1 MEWKAWSPLSG
12 REQPAEVRQGNLN
25 RTTPSLLMTISI
37 EAYGTTA
44 RDIAIQWGH
53 FLVEG
58 SPTATVT
65 RQRILEA
72 VIEALHLEGD
82 KLAKI
87 EGPVEG
93 LT

>member
-1 MEWKAWSPLSG
+1 
-12 REQPAEVRQGNLN
+12 
-25 RTTPSLLMTISI
+25 MTMSI
-37 EAYGTTA
+37 EAYGTTT

-53 FLVEG
+53 FLVDG
-58 SPTATVT
+58 NPTTTVT

-72 VIEALHLEGD
+72 VIDALHLEGD
-82 KLAKI
+82 KLTKI

>member
-12 REQPAEVRQGNLN
+12 REQPAEVQQGNPN
-25 RTTPSLLMTISI
+25 RTTSAPLMTMSI

-58 SPTATVT
+58 SPTTTVT

-72 VIEALHLEGD
+72 VIEALQLEGD
-82 KLAKI
+82 KLTKI
-87 EGPVEG
+87 EGPVED

>member
-1 MEWKAWSPLSG
+1 VEWKTWSPLSG
-12 REQPAEVRQGNLN
+12 RERPAELQQGNPN
-25 RTTPSLLMTISI
+25 RTTPSLLMTMSI

-44 RDIAIQWGH
+44 RDIAIQCGH

-58 SPTATVT
+58 SPTTTVI

-72 VIEALHLEGD
+72 VIEALRLEGD
-82 KLAKI
+82 KLI
-87 EGPVEG
+87 NIGPVED

>member
-1 MEWKAWSPLSG
+1 MEWKTWSPLSG
-12 REQPAEVRQGNLN
+12 REQPAEVQQGNPN
-25 RTTPSLLMTISI
+25 RTTPSLLMTMSI

-58 SPTATVT
+58 SPTTTVT

-72 VIEALHLEGD
+72 VIEALHLEGG
-82 KLAKI
+82 KLTKI

-93 LT
+93 V